1 MKNDRDAHVEC
12 DVSIKGSEV
21 TGGNSCSVDPA
32 IQPSKLNGGKF
43 PLGKSKFSKRLRAS
57 NFERTA

>member
-43 PLGKSKFSKRLRAS
+43 PLGKSKFQ
-57 NFERTA
+57 